1 MKKNISVKIKFSFQ
15 VQIINGSEM
24 QRALNLVLSVFYWKT
39 FKTFNNFFLFF
50 FLCLGGKSVPLKT

>member
-1 MKKNISVKIKFSFQ
+1 
-15 VQIINGSEM
+15 M

-50 FLCLGGKSVPLKT
+50 FMFRGKIRSPQNLDTS

>member
-39 FKTFNNFFLFF
+39 FKTLNNFFFVS

>member
-39 FKTFNNFFLFF
+39 FKTFNNFF

>member
-39 FKTFNNFFLFF
+39 FKTFNHFFCF

>member
-24 QRALNLVLSVFYWKT
+24 QRALNLVLSVFYWET
-39 FKTFNNFFLFF
+39 FKTFNNFFF

>member
-50 FLCLGGKSVPLKT
+50 FYV